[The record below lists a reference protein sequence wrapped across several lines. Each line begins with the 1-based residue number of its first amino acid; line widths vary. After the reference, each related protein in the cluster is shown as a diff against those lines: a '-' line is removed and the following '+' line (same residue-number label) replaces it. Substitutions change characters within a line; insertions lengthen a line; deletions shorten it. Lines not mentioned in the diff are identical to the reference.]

1 MQMARTLQKE
11 GEKMKK
17 LKNSI
22 MAIALTIMCIAGI
35 IQPMVVHAADEYYVF
50 QRQYGALVKSL
61 YVKNAAGGDEV
72 VAYCFNAHKGWP
84 GVRNY
89 SVKKYENAD
98 ENVFRKLAETPRGNF
113 RQGVLEVCYKG
124 FPKDATGIRE
134 KYNLPNDMFR
144 MITQAAVWYYTDSQ
158 DMTKT
163 SFYINR
169 PDWWTQ
175 DVIKA
180 YNELISTPVQLPA
193 NYTLDLYET
202 NSSYMQNALSTKLAD
217 NYVPPKPEP
226 QPEPTKS
233 ITVKKNWEL
242 YGHSENEIAQNVQV
256 QLYKDDAAYGDPVT
270 LDKGNNWSY
279 KWDKLPE
286 TGKYS
291 VKEVNVPAGCVS
303 RVDAYNEATG
313 TINVYNSMKPELVI
327 KKEVQGEYG
336 DKTKGFSFDLT
347 LAEENGT
354 PLNGE
359 YPCVKLDKDGK
370 ELSSEKLK
378 VENGKATFTLSDSQT
393 IKLKDLPPKVH
404 YTVSEINGDGKYT
417 AKYYKGETPV
427 AGEKAEGTITNENLD
442 NNVKVV
448 NICQE
453 EYRPDT
459 GIRLNNN
466 SILAWMGILA
476 GGILLFGGITILHFR
491 RRMN

>member
-1 MQMARTLQKE
+1 
-11 GEKMKK
+11 MKK

-22 MAIALTIMCIAGI
+22 IAIALTIMCIAGV
-35 IQPMVVHAADEYYVF
+35 IQPMVVHAADEYYV
-50 QRQYGALVKSL
+50 RKEKYGDLVNSL
-61 YVKNAAGGDEV
+61 YVKNRTTGEDV
-72 VAYCFNAHKGWP
+72 VAYCFNATKGWP
-84 GVRNY
+84 GTGDTFVT
-89 SVKKYENAD
+89 KYENATQ
-98 ENVFRKLAETPRGNF
+98 EQFARLADKPMADV
-113 RQGVLEVCYKG
+113 RQHVLEVCYKG
-124 FPKDATGIRE
+124 FPRDGIGLKK
-134 KYNLPNDMFR
+134 KYNLDNDQFR
-144 MITQAAVWYYTDSQ
+144 MLTQTAVWYYTDSL
-158 DMTKT
+158 DRTKT
-163 SFYINR
+163 INNLLGW
-169 PDWWTQ
+169 WWTQ
-175 DVIKA
+175 DAINA
-180 YNELISTPVQLPA
+180 YNELINTKVQLPTD
-193 NYTLDLYET
+193 YTLDLYET

-336 DKTKGFSFDLT
+336 DKTKEFSFELT
-347 LAEENGT
+347 LTGEDGK
-354 PLNGE
+354 PLNEE
-359 YPCVKLDKDGK
+359 YPYDKLNKDGTK
-370 ELSSEKLK
+370 LSSEKLK

-393 IKLKDLPPKVH
+393 INLKDLPPKVH